1 MGSYGKPR
9 NCVDVGGYDGRGNLT
24 IFLCDGHADQQWVFR
39 IEPNTVPYAFTIRN
53 LESGFVLEDNHWNVE
68 AKAFVPGRKRQHW
81 YFTHW
86 WDNWFFNGVKQP
98 ALGRLG
104 NRGTQRCL
112 DIAGYAAEGGIGTYH
127 CEWAADQFF
136 FIYSRGKV
144 LGQGHLQNSKS
155 TE

>member
-24 IFLCDGHADQQWVFR
+24 TFLCDGHADQQWVFR

-86 WDNWFFNGVKQP
+86 YPCEAEKDQRWMLCELSRQHTAAN
-98 ALGRLG
+98 RLMHRLV
-104 NRGTQRCL
+104 NRG
-112 DIAGYAAEGGIGTYH
+112 
-127 CEWAADQFF
+127 
-136 FIYSRGKV
+136 SS
-144 LGQGHLQNSKS
+144 HL
-155 TE
+155 